1 MLIITILS
9 LLMAATM
16 GWLAMRL
23 LREEQRRSEAR
34 VAALTAALDEPWGSV
49 AYQPPVSAG
58 PAPLP
63 VAEPPRVVS
72 RSTAPEIVPVDD
84 HDLTDTFFASA
95 GAPHVAAASVPAEPE
110 TRGDDAPRPMF
121 GAHSAEATPKDDRRW
136 LAIAAVV
143 LVGLG
148 IISVLW
154 STSGSSHSEAA
165 PAKVAAVAPGG
176 MPVELLSLGH
186 ERTANGLLVRGLVR
200 NPSAGSTRTGTAA
213 SVFLFDEAGGFL
225 GSGRSVLDTPT
236 LAPGDEAAFEVS
248 LPGNAKVR
256 RYRVTFRGMDGTVVP
271 HVDKRQPAGPAGS
284 GL

>member
-16 GWLAMRL
+16 GWLALRL
-23 LREEQRRSEAR
+23 LRDEQRRSEAR
-34 VAALTAALDEPWGSV
+34 VAALTAALDDPYVPVTYRPEPN
-49 AYQPPVSAG
+49 AA
-58 PAPLP
+58 PAPVP
-63 VAEPPRVVS
+63 VAEPQRRMPPPA
-72 RSTAPEIVPVDD
+72 APVIVTVDD
-84 HDLTDTFFASA
+84 DDEADTLFASA
-95 GAPHVAAASVPAEPE
+95 GDPAVATASAPVVPEM
-110 TRGDDAPRPMF
+110 RGEDAPRPMF
-121 GAHSAEATPKDDRRW
+121 GADVADASPQDDRRW

-148 IISVLW
+148 IVSVLW
-154 STSGSSHSEAA
+154 STSGGSYTEAA
-165 PAKVAAVAPGG
+165 PAKAAAVAPGG
-176 MPVELLSLGH
+176 IPLDLLSLGH
-186 ERTANGLLVRGLVR
+186 ERTADGLLVRGLVR
-200 NPSAGSTRTGTAA
+200 NPSAASTRTGTAA

-236 LAPGDEAAFEVS
+236 LAPGDQAAFEVS

-271 HVDKRQPAGPAGS
+271 HVDKRQPEGS